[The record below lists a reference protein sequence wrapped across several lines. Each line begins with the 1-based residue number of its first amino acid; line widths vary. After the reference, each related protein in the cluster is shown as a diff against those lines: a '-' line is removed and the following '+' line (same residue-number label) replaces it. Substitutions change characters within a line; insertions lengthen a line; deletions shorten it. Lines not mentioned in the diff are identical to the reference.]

1 MIQFMRVDI
10 NIRIKKHV
18 GPFWKSKLSH
28 YCPVAST
35 DLCVCVREGGGVK
48 SSGIQEH
55 APLENFEMS
64 HLLEYYC
71 LHCQAE
77 QLKTYFMKKSSY
89 RYANYLSLAERKM
102 TILNME
108 KYFSFMQQMSF
119 MSAEHTWFR
128 HQGSREKFV
137 CSASL
142 FLDLWALSDQR
153 IFLHIYVLDRNS
165 GDYWGDFDYC
175 DSIAIVGSTTVNLR
189 I

>member
-1 MIQFMRVDI
+1 MLAPSERLNLAIIAQWHRPI
-10 NIRIKKHV
+10 
-18 GPFWKSKLSH
+18 
-28 YCPVAST
+28 
-35 DLCVCVREGGGVK
+35 CVCVCGRGGVK

-128 HQGSREKFV
+128 RQGSREKFV

-142 FLDLWALSDQR
+142 FLDL
-153 IFLHIYVLDRNS
+153 
-165 GDYWGDFDYC
+165 
-175 DSIAIVGSTTVNLR
+175 
-189 I
+189 